1 MRKKT
6 IGEVLRLA
14 RTNQGLT
21 LEELHKKTEIQLDML
36 EAMEADDF
44 DQLPSPFYTRSFLRK
59 YAWAVELDERIVLDA
74 YDSGSMITYE
84 EVDVDEDELTGRRRS
99 SKKNKTSFLPLF
111 YFILFALSIVIF
123 VTYYVWNYLQ
133 TQPERSSA
141 SSYSVV
147 QATSS
152 TSSVT
157 PSSSSGSSSSS
168 SSSVEPVISVSGE
181 GNYVEIAYK
190 TSKETAK
197 LQLSVSDARSW
208 VSVSESEL
216 EGGVTLSPENK
227 SAETTVSTNKS
238 VTITLGV
245 VKGVVLTVDNQTVDL
260 SKLTAQTGQITV
272 IFTKN

>member
-84 EVDVDEDELTGRRRS
+84 EVDVDEEELTGRRRS
-99 SKKNKTSFLPLF
+99 SKKNKASFLPLF

-147 QATSS
+147 QAISS

-157 PSSSSGSSSSS
+157 PSSSSSSSSS
-168 SSSVEPVISVSGE
+168 SSNIEPAISVSGE
-181 GNYVEIAYK
+181 GNRVEVAYK
-190 TSKETAK
+190 TSKDTAK

-208 VSVSESEL
+208 VSVSESDL
-216 EGGVTLSPENK
+216 EGGVTLSPDNK
-227 SAETTVSTNKS
+227 SAETSVSTKNP
-238 VTITLGV
+238 VIITLGV
-245 VKGVVLTVDNQTVDL
+245 VKGVALTVDNQTVDL

-272 IFTKN
+272 TFTKN